1 MNKRQLCLLI
11 AALVTLSAMLIVSAA
26 LTNQSALAQTPTPT
40 PTYWIDCV
48 AGYYYTD
55 NNGGN
60 PHAWADGAI
69 SYTSDLTGV
78 IDSFDSWGLPA
89 DSAGDL
95 RSGGCGNYA
104 MIHGPG
110 SGDPDIPVVCCGN
123 LAACIAMGYGSE
135 YSGDINHG
143 IEDPGVGI
151 VNGGMAFDKTGA
163 WWNSHVCV
171 IHYSPPPTLT
181 LADCSG
187 DIVKNTHFVT
197 DDWTKSSATWR
208 WSEYDLAANGSIR
221 KNGTFSSTGTYSVS
235 VLARS
240 QWPNHLYACL
250 GSECTEPITISDGAY
265 QWYSSGISVTT
276 AGAHEVFLYASS
288 GNAGQPVTADQIC
301 IHPIS
306 TTMLSACGI
315 VQDYHFVSPSSW
327 VGNGVTWSSHQW
339 ASTPLR
345 GVFPGY
351 GTLQQSVSVSMTG
364 NYSVVISAKSNL
376 GTVVRI
382 SDNGTEAGSPILI
395 PSGTNSFT
403 TFATSIQLVA
413 GSRTFML
420 IMDDGGI
427 ATSAIDSVCVTTGI
441 TASSYGPCGITSAD
455 MISSKRYLRDP
466 GFDNG
471 YTVIEIFPAAFG
483 VGFPLGIYAGVN
495 SDTSYTL
502 VDGDWDHGSS
512 SLLFE
517 FFPWFHGML
526 RYREGSANNRALGIV
541 PYPLYSQISAL
552 RLPQG
557 PFNFVYRMNRKFT
570 NARLLVNGT
579 DQCSD
584 TGYGSWIQNSVYFPS
599 SNSLILKSDCN
610 GEDCAEP
617 IQDAKLGAVDIDD
630 VYVVPGPAI
639 PNCECV
645 GGTMVPPAPVLTG
658 TCINANPQFADTS
671 SWRTVGGASILTS
684 GTGGW
689 ARLPENSF
697 IEQDIPVANAGT
709 TWGNLQTTLV
719 VGMTYV
725 IQTAAHIESATE
737 AGQYSVIM
745 GASSPGQVTANH
757 QIVPPAQYSSLNS
770 DSVTIVA
777 EMAGDGDNP
786 TARLRISN
794 EAGGAVMMDTV
805 CVQPTGSGAGAITN
819 PVPIG
824 SCLGTWTLSSGG
836 TAIGVP
842 IAVNDY
848 VQDAQPSMYGSYF
861 LDVSGEQ
868 AQDINTLRVSY
879 NNNGTGNYDNVGV
892 FDVVGYAFAGQISF
906 VVPPGGY
913 YNGALQI
920 VNDDDLLEYTNI
932 CLRAASGP
940 TPNPHPPVDPGT
952 LPIPACGSVN
962 SPYTNT
968 AGFYQLA
975 PYAISEEYSGTAPV
989 IIAGLTYNYAIYP
1002 LVCTTI
1008 SIANWQYNA
1017 YVAWID
1023 KFNLFATRL
1032 SAQLDEIIALLEA
1045 ILAAI
1050 PDMIVPPTCGIL
1062 DVILWLLKLFLTL
1075 FLKFMKLFAQG
1086 IDLVIGIFKDMMTE
1100 IRGDSAVQYPFSC
1113 SGDGYWLCFALAGI
1127 LSVQNQVG
1135 DWFNIIALIVCS
1147 MLTVSLVFWTVNQ
1160 IRAMAQ
1166 PGTEEGPSE

>member
-1 MNKRQLCLLI
+1 MNKRQICLLI
-11 AALVTLSAMLIVSAA
+11 AALVTLGAMLIVSAA

-55 NNGGN
+55 GNGQHG
-60 PHAWADGAI
+60 WLDGQI

-78 IDSFDSWGLPA
+78 INSFDSWNLPPN
-89 DSAGDL
+89 SAADL
-95 RSGGCGNYA
+95 RSGGCSDGQYVV
-104 MIHGPG
+104 IHPPG
-110 SGDPDIPVVCCGN
+110 EGLIQPAKCCDYTGGTACAQFGYEY
-123 LAACIAMGYGSE
+123 LAGG
-135 YSGDINHG
+135 INPA
-143 IEDPGVGI
+143 IVDGVF
-151 VNGGMAFDKTGA
+151 NGGHTWDQPGA

-197 DDWTKSSATWR
+197 DDWTKSGATWR

-306 TTMLSACGI
+306 TTMLSACGV

-327 VGNGVTWSSHQW
+327 VGTGVTWMAHNW
-339 ASTPLR
+339 TR
-345 GVFPGY
+345 GGLTY
-351 GTLQQSVSVSMTG
+351 GDLQQSVSISLSG
-364 NYSVVISAKSNL
+364 YYSVVISAKSTL
-376 GTVVRI
+376 GDVIRFM
-382 SDNGTEAGSPILI
+382 DNGAEVGFTVI
-395 PSGTNSFT
+395 PDQTSNWT
-403 TFATSIQLVA
+403 TFSTSVPLVA
-413 GSRTFML
+413 GSKMFRV
-420 IMDDGGI
+420 IIDGSVGMTTI
-427 ATSAIDSVCVTTGI
+427 DSICVTPHTSASG
-441 TASSYGPCGITSAD
+441 YGPCGITAAD
-455 MISSKRYLRDP
+455 MANSNQYVQDP
-466 GFDNG
+466 GFNVG
-471 YTVIEIFPAAFG
+471 LSIPYVFPSGFS
-483 VGFPLGIYAGVN
+483 VGFPIAVAAELDT
-495 SDTSYTL
+495 DTSYRL
-502 VDGDWDHGSS
+502 LSGDWDFFDISDI
-512 SLLFE
+512 LLGV
-517 FFPWFHGML
+517 FPPHHGML
-526 RYREGSANNRALGIV
+526 RFRTGANNPALGIV
-541 PYPLYSQISAL
+541 PAPLHGGIRTRQMPA
-552 RLPQG
+552 G
-557 PFNFVYRMNRKFT
+557 PFNLVYRMNRKYI
-570 NARLLVNGT
+570 NARLLVNGD
-579 DQCSD
+579 DQCSNG
-584 TGYGSWIQNSVYFPS
+584 GYGTWIQNSNYFPS
-599 SNSLILKSDCN
+599 ANQINISADCN
-610 GEDCAEP
+610 LGECQAPAQNDS
-617 IQDAKLGAVDIDD
+617 KLAVIDIDD

-645 GGTMVPPAPVLTG
+645 GGTLIPPEPVLTG

-671 SWRTVGGASILTS
+671 SWRTVGGASILTG

-689 ARLPENSF
+689 ARIPGRSF
-697 IEQDIPVANAGT
+697 IEQDIPVATAGT
-709 TWGNLQTTLV
+709 TWGNLQTSLV
-719 VGMTYV
+719 IGMTYV
-725 IQTAAHIESATE
+725 VQTAAHLESATE

-777 EMAGDGDNP
+777 EMAGDGENP

-794 EAGGAVMMDTV
+794 EAGGTVMMDTV

-819 PVPIG
+819 TVPTG

-842 IAVNDY
+842 IAGNDY
-848 VQDAQPSMYGSYF
+848 VQDAQPSLYGSYF

-892 FDVVGYAFAGQISF
+892 FNVVGYAFAGQISF

-932 CLRAASGP
+932 CLRAASGQ
-940 TPNPHPPVDPGT
+940 TPDPHPPLDPGT

-968 AGFYQLA
+968 AGFYKLA

-989 IIAGLTYNYAIYP
+989 ILAGLTYNYAIYP

-1062 DVILWLLKLFLTL
+1062 DVILWLLKTFLTL

-1086 IDLVIGIFKDMMTE
+1086 IDLVISIFKDMMTE

>member
-1 MNKRQLCLLI
+1 
-11 AALVTLSAMLIVSAA
+11 
-26 LTNQSALAQTPTPT
+26 
-40 PTYWIDCV
+40 
-48 AGYYYTD
+48 
-55 NNGGN
+55 
-60 PHAWADGAI
+60 
-69 SYTSDLTGV
+69 
-78 IDSFDSWGLPA
+78 
-89 DSAGDL
+89 
-95 RSGGCGNYA
+95 
-104 MIHGPG
+104 
-110 SGDPDIPVVCCGN
+110 
-123 LAACIAMGYGSE
+123 MG
-135 YSGDINHG
+135 
-143 IEDPGVGI
+143 
-151 VNGGMAFDKTGA
+151 
-163 WWNSHVCV
+163 
-171 IHYSPPPTLT
+171 
-181 LADCSG
+181 
-187 DIVKNTHFVT
+187 
-197 DDWTKSSATWR
+197 
-208 WSEYDLAANGSIR
+208 
-221 KNGTFSSTGTYSVS
+221 
-235 VLARS
+235 
-240 QWPNHLYACL
+240 
-250 GSECTEPITISDGAY
+250 
-265 QWYSSGISVTT
+265 
-276 AGAHEVFLYASS
+276 
-288 GNAGQPVTADQIC
+288 
-301 IHPIS
+301 IS
-306 TTMLSACGI
+306 TT
-315 VQDYHFVSPSSW
+315 
-327 VGNGVTWSSHQW
+327 
-339 ASTPLR
+339 
-345 GVFPGY
+345 
-351 GTLQQSVSVSMTG
+351 
-364 NYSVVISAKSNL
+364 
-376 GTVVRI
+376 
-382 SDNGTEAGSPILI
+382 
-395 PSGTNSFT
+395 
-403 TFATSIQLVA
+403 
-413 GSRTFML
+413 
-420 IMDDGGI
+420 
-427 ATSAIDSVCVTTGI
+427 
-441 TASSYGPCGITSAD
+441 
-455 MISSKRYLRDP
+455 
-466 GFDNG
+466 
-471 YTVIEIFPAAFG
+471 
-483 VGFPLGIYAGVN
+483 
-495 SDTSYTL
+495 
-502 VDGDWDHGSS
+502 
-512 SLLFE
+512 
-517 FFPWFHGML
+517 
-526 RYREGSANNRALGIV
+526 
-541 PYPLYSQISAL
+541 
-552 RLPQG
+552 RLPPG
-557 PFNFVYRMNRKFT
+557 PFNLVYRMNRKFA
-570 NARLLVNGT
+570 NARLLVNGD

-584 TGYGSWIQNSVYFPS
+584 TGYGSWIQNNVYFPS
-599 SNSLILKSDCN
+599 ASQITFASDCN
-610 GEDCAEP
+610 GVECLTPVE
-617 IQDAKLGAVDIDD
+617 DAKLGAVDIDD

-639 PNCECV
+639 PNCVCV

-689 ARLPENSF
+689 ARLPGGSF

-794 EAGGAVMMDTV
+794 EAGGTVLMDTV

-842 IAVNDY
+842 IAGNDY
-848 VQDAQPSMYGSYF
+848 VQDAQPSLYGAYF

-1135 DWFNIIALIVCS
+1135 DWLNIIALIVCS

>member
-1 MNKRQLCLLI
+1 MNKRQICLLI
-11 AALVTLSAMLIVSAA
+11 AALIMLSAMLIVSAA
-26 LTNQSALAQTPTPT
+26 LTDQSAVAQTPTPT
-40 PTYWIDCV
+40 PIYWIDCV

-55 NNGGN
+55 GNGQ
-60 PHAWADGAI
+60 HSWQEGAGI
-69 SYTSDLTGV
+69 AYTSDLTGV
-78 IDSFDSWGLPA
+78 INVFDSWNLPSGAGA
-89 DSAGDL
+89 DMSM
-95 RSGGCGNYA
+95 GGCNDADYA

-110 SGDPDIPVVCCGN
+110 GETDYPVKCCDRIGG
-123 LAACIAMGYGSE
+123 AACTAMGYSYDGV
-135 YSGDINHG
+135 INEAIIENG
-143 IEDPGVGI
+143 IA
-151 VNGGMAFDKTGA
+151 NGGTAFDKPGA
-163 WWNSHVCV
+163 WWNSHACV
-171 IHYSPPPTLT
+171 IHYSPPMTFALQE
-181 LADCSG
+181 CSG
-187 DIVKNTHFVT
+187 DIISNTHFVI
-197 DDWTKSSATWR
+197 DDWSTSGATWR
-208 WSEYDLAANGSIR
+208 WSEYDIAANGSIR
-221 KNGTFSSTGTYSVS
+221 KNGTFSSTGVYSVS
-235 VLARS
+235 ILARS
-240 QWPNHLYACL
+240 QWPNHMYACL
-250 GSECTEPITISDGAY
+250 GSECTEPITVSDGAY
-265 QWYSSGISVTT
+265 QWYSAGVTVTT
-276 AGAHEVFLYASS
+276 VGAHEVFLYASP
-288 GNAGQPVTADQIC
+288 GNTAQAITADQIC

-306 TTMLSACGI
+306 TTMLSACGV

-327 VGNGVTWSSHQW
+327 VGTSATWTSHNW
-339 ASTPLR
+339 SRTA
-345 GVFPGY
+345 VGY
-351 GTLQQSVSVSMTG
+351 GDIQQAVSISLTG
-364 NYSVVISAKSNL
+364 YYSAVISAKSEL
-376 GTVVRI
+376 GTVIRFM
-382 SDNGTEAGSPILI
+382 DNGAQAGFIEI
-395 PSGTNSFT
+395 PSGTSTWTTFT
-403 TFATSIQLVA
+403 TSVQLIA
-413 GSRTFML
+413 GSSTFQVV
-420 IMDDGGI
+420 MDDVLGGI
-427 ATSAIDSVCVTTGI
+427 TAIDSICVTPSVS
-441 TASSYGPCGITSAD
+441 ASGYGPCGITSAD
-455 MISSKRYLRDP
+455 MISSKRFLQDP
-466 GFDNG
+466 GFDTG
-471 YTVIEIFPAAFG
+471 FAAPVFFPTGFS
-483 VGFPLGIYAGVN
+483 VGFPLALSVGYNTDI
-495 SDTSYTL
+495 SYVL
-502 VDGDWDHGSS
+502 YSGDWTSLGSASILSQYFPS
-512 SLLFE
+512 SFQ
-517 FFPWFHGML
+517 GML
-526 RYREGSANNRALGIV
+526 RFRDGANNRALGIV
-541 PYPLYSQISAL
+541 PSPVHLGIKTMQ
-552 RLPQG
+552 LPTG
-557 PFNFVYRMNRKFT
+557 PFNFVYRMNRKYA
-570 NARLLVNGT
+570 NARLLVNGSE
-579 DQCSD
+579 QCSD
-584 TGYGSWIQNSVYFPS
+584 TGYGTWIQNSVYFPS
-599 SNSLILKSDCN
+599 TSQIQLSTDCN
-610 GEDCAEP
+610 STYCVTP
-617 IQDAKLGAVDIDD
+617 IQDAKLEAVDIDD
-630 VYVVPGPAI
+630 TYIVPGPQI
-639 PNCECV
+639 PNCVCI
-645 GGTMVPPAPVLTG
+645 GGTLAPPAPVLTG

-689 ARLPENSF
+689 ARIPGGSF
-697 IEQDIPVANAGT
+697 IEQDIPVATAGT
-709 TWGNLQTTLV
+709 TWGNLQTSLV

-725 IQTAAHIESATE
+725 VQTAAHIESATE

-757 QIVPPAQYSSLNS
+757 QIVPPAQYSSINS
-770 DSVTIVA
+770 DSVTISA
-777 EMAGDGDNP
+777 NMAGDGENP
-786 TARLRISN
+786 TALLRITN
-794 EAGGAVMMDTV
+794 EAGGTVLMDTV

-842 IAVNDY
+842 IAGNDY
-848 VQDAQPSMYGSYF
+848 VQDAQPSLYGSYF

-940 TPNPHPPVDPGT
+940 TPNPHPPNDPGT

-968 AGFYQLA
+968 TGFYQLA

-1017 YVAWID
+1017 YTAWID
-1023 KFNLFATRL
+1023 KFNLFASRL

-1050 PDMIVPPTCGIL
+1050 PDMIIPPTCGIL
-1062 DVILWLLKLFLTL
+1062 DVILWLLKIFLTL
-1075 FLKFMKLFAQG
+1075 FLKFMTLFAQG
-1086 IDLVIGIFKDMMTE
+1086 IQLVISIFQEMMTE

-1160 IRAMAQ
+1160 IRGMAQ

>member
-1 MNKRQLCLLI
+1 MNKRQICLLI
-11 AALVTLSAMLIVSAA
+11 AALVTLGAMLIVSAA

-55 NNGGN
+55 GNGQHG
-60 PHAWADGAI
+60 WLDGQI

-78 IDSFDSWGLPA
+78 INSFDSWNLPTN
-89 DSAGDL
+89 SAADL
-95 RSGGCGNYA
+95 RSGGCSNGEYVV
-104 MIHGPG
+104 IHPLGEGLIQPAK
-110 SGDPDIPVVCCGN
+110 CCDYTGGTACAQFGYEY
-123 LAACIAMGYGSE
+123 LAGG
-135 YSGDINHG
+135 INPA
-143 IEDPGVGI
+143 IVDGVF
-151 VNGGMAFDKTGA
+151 NGGHTWDQPGA

-197 DDWTKSSATWR
+197 DDWTKSGATWR

-288 GNAGQPVTADQIC
+288 GNTGQPVTADQIC

-327 VGNGVTWSSHQW
+327 VGTSATWTAHNWSRT
-339 ASTPLR
+339 A
-345 GVFPGY
+345 VGY
-351 GTLQQSVSVSMTG
+351 GNIQQSVSISLTG
-364 NYSVVISAKSNL
+364 FYSAVISAKSTL
-376 GTVVRI
+376 GTVIRFM
-382 SDNGTEAGSPILI
+382 DNGTQAGFIEI
-395 PSGTNSFT
+395 PSGTNNWT
-403 TFATSIQLVA
+403 TFATSVQLIA
-413 GSRTFML
+413 GSSTFQVV
-420 IMDDGGI
+420 MDDVLGGM
-427 ATSAIDSVCVTTGI
+427 TAIDSICVTPSI
-441 TASSYGPCGITSAD
+441 SASGYGPCGITNAD
-455 MISSKRYLRDP
+455 MISSKRFLQDP
-466 GFDNG
+466 GFDDG
-471 YTVIEIFPAAFG
+471 LAAPYVFVSG
-483 VGFPLGIYAGVN
+483 LSIGFPMGATAGLQTD
-495 SDTSYTL
+495 SAYRLMS
-502 VDGDWDHGSS
+502 GDWNYFDISAILQGYWPS
-512 SLLFE
+512 FQ
-517 FFPWFHGML
+517 GMM
-526 RYREGSANNRALGIV
+526 RFRDGANNPALGIV
-541 PYPLYSQISAL
+541 PVPLHGGIRTT
-552 RLPQG
+552 RLPIG
-557 PFNFVYRMNRKFT
+557 PFNFVYRMNRQYA
-570 NARLLVNGT
+570 NGRLLVNGN

-584 TGYGSWIQNSVYFPS
+584 GGYGTWIQNSIYFPS
-599 SNSLILKSDCN
+599 SSQINLSADCN
-610 GEDCAEP
+610 GVECVTP
-617 IQDAKLGAVDIDD
+617 VQGAKLSVVDIDD
-630 VYVVPGPAI
+630 TYVVPGPAI

-671 SWRTVGGASILTS
+671 SWRTVGGARILTS

-689 ARLPENSF
+689 ARLPGGSF

-777 EMAGDGDNP
+777 GMAGDGDNP

-794 EAGGAVMMDTV
+794 EAGGTVLMDTV
-805 CVQPTGSGAGAITN
+805 CVQPTGTGGGAITN

-842 IAVNDY
+842 IAGNDY
-848 VQDAQPSMYGSYF
+848 VQDAQPSLYGSYF

-1062 DVILWLLKLFLTL
+1062 DVILWLLKTFLTL

-1086 IDLVIGIFKDMMTE
+1086 IDLVISIFKDMMLE

>member
-1 MNKRQLCLLI
+1 MNKRQICLLI

-55 NNGGN
+55 GNGQHG
-60 PHAWADGAI
+60 WLDGQI
-69 SYTSDLTGV
+69 SYMSDLTGV
-78 IDSFDSWGLPA
+78 INSFDSWNLPTN
-89 DSAGDL
+89 SAADL
-95 RSGGCGNYA
+95 RSGGCSNGEYVV
-104 MIHGPG
+104 IHPLGEGLIQPT
-110 SGDPDIPVVCCGN
+110 VCCDYTGGTACAQFGYDY
-123 LAACIAMGYGSE
+123 LAGG
-135 YSGDINHG
+135 INPAIVDG
-143 IEDPGVGI
+143 IF
-151 VNGGMAFDKTGA
+151 NGGHTFDQPGA

-187 DIVKNTHFVT
+187 DIVANTHFVT

-306 TTMLSACGI
+306 TTMLSACGV
-315 VQDYHFVSPSSW
+315 VQDYHFVSPTSWGGSIGSTWNPTYWSLRYATNIQQTINVTAAGTYSATLSARCPGCSTGTFIIYDNDVQVASVDVTSSSYA
-327 VGNGVTWSSHQW
+327 TYS
-339 ASTPLR
+339 ASPQISLAAGPHTIKLMDTS
-345 GVFPGY
+345 GDEDVDWFC
-351 GTLQQSVSVSMTG
+351 LSQSFV
-364 NYSVVISAKSNL
+364 
-376 GTVVRI
+376 
-382 SDNGTEAGSPILI
+382 
-395 PSGTNSFT
+395 
-403 TFATSIQLVA
+403 
-413 GSRTFML
+413 
-420 IMDDGGI
+420 
-427 ATSAIDSVCVTTGI
+427 
-441 TASSYGPCGITSAD
+441 SSYGPCGITAAD
-455 MISSKRYLRDP
+455 MANSTRYISDP
-466 GFDNG
+466 AFDNG
-471 YTVIEIFPAAFG
+471 FTVPKVFYAG
-483 VGFPLGIYAGVN
+483 LSLGFPLGINAGL
-495 SDTSYTL
+495 STDTSYTL
-502 VDGDWDHGSS
+502 LNGDWTSGAISS
-512 SLLFE
+512 ILLDW
-517 FFPWFHGML
+517 FPTFHGML
-526 RYREGSANNRALGIV
+526 RYRDGANNRALGIV
-541 PYPLYSQISAL
+541 PLPLYIELSAR
-552 RLPQG
+552 RLPRG
-557 PFNFVYRMNRKFT
+557 PFNFVYRMNRKYI
-570 NARLLVNGT
+570 NARLLVNGN

-584 TGYGSWIQNSVYFPS
+584 TGYGSWIQNSTYFPS
-599 SNSLILKSDCN
+599 SNSLILSTDC
-610 GEDCAEP
+610 GGIDCLAP
-617 IQDAKLGAVDIDD
+617 FQDAKLGAVDIDD
-630 VYVVPGPAI
+630 VYIVPGPAI

-645 GGTMVPPAPVLTG
+645 GGTMIPPAPVLTG

-689 ARLPENSF
+689 ARLPGGSF

-794 EAGGAVMMDTV
+794 EAGGTVMMDTV

-842 IAVNDY
+842 IAGNDY
-848 VQDAQPSMYGSYF
+848 VQDAQPSLYGSYF

-1023 KFNLFATRL
+1023 KFNLFTTRL